1 MRKQKP
7 LWSQKGFT
15 LLELLITVVILSL
28 IVGIAGGAFRLSIRV
43 WEKGEEKME
52 EFRKTRIVLDR
63 LAQQIKSFYP
73 YWIKEEDKYE
83 IAFQGEANTLT
94 FVSPISLQSPMITG
108 LVLVQYLLEHDRN
121 PDEGG
126 DLILRESLLIG
137 DDLLPVSPE
146 ESEKEGSGVTLLSGL
161 DELTFDYYVLPPDSK
176 EGEWLES
183 WVWKEQEED
192 MMLPQAIRITLKQK
206 PKNPETD
213 EPLTT
218 AMTIPL
224 IAYPLDQ
231 TSFAQGRPGAGP
243 ASSPSGFFPKT
254 RLPPGGSG
262 SGGRSTPPF
271 GLFPGRP
278 PAGRR

>member
-7 LWSQKGFT
+7 LWPQKGFT

-137 DDLLPVSPE
+137 DDLSPVSLE

-224 IAYPLDQ
+224 IASPLDQ
-231 TSFAQGRPGAGP
+231 TGFVQGKPGAGP
-243 ASSPSGFFPKT
+243 ASSPSIFPPKS
-254 RLPPGGSG
+254 R
-262 SGGRSTPPF
+262 
-271 GLFPGRP
+271 RP
-278 PAGRR
+278 PKL